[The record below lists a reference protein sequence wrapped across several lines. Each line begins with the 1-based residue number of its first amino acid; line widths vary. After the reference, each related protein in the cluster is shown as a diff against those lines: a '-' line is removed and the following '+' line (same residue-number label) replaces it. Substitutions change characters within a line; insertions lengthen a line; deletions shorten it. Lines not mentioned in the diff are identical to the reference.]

1 MHTAIMIMAKVP
13 QAGEVKT
20 RLCPP
25 LSPQEAMTLYSA
37 FLRDKI
43 AQVQSLEAASPTIA
57 YTPADGRSIFAA
69 LAPDFTLIAQQ
80 GADLGE
86 RLANAFTQCFAAG
99 HTGVIAIDSDTP
111 TLPTNFLQQAIALLS
126 IPEVDVVI
134 GPSDDGGYY
143 LIGLRALHHE
153 LFENMAWSTATVK
166 GLQVA
171 WLPPWFDVDTP
182 EDLERLQST
191 LKYTPGLAPWHTRQ
205 FFLERASFLS
215 LKRLCNR
222 VREEPAP

>member
-25 LSPQEAMTLYSA
+25 LSPQEAMTLYYA

-43 AQVQSLEAASPTIA
+43 AQVQSLEAASPTIT
-57 YTPADGRSIFAA
+57 YTPSDGRSIFAT
-69 LAPDFTLIAQQ
+69 LAPGFTLIAQQ
-80 GADLGE
+80 GADLGA
-86 RLANAFTQCFAAG
+86 RLANAFAQCFAAG

-111 TLPTNFLQQAIALLS
+111 TLPTNFLQQAIALLA
-126 IPEVDVVI
+126 IPKADVVI

-153 LFENMAWSTATVK
+153 LFENMPWSTNVVVPETIRRATAK

-191 LKYTPGLAPWHTRQ
+191 LEYTPGQAPWHTRQ
-205 FFLERASFLS
+205 FFLQRA
-215 LKRLCNR
+215 
-222 VREEPAP
+222 

>member
-13 QAGEVKT
+13 QAGAVKT

-25 LSPQEAMTLYSA
+25 LSQQEAMTLYYA

-43 AQVQSLEAASPTIA
+43 AQVQSLEAASPTMA
-57 YTPADGRSIFAA
+57 YTPADGRSVFAA
-69 LAPDFTLIAQQ
+69 LAPGFTLIAQQ

-86 RLANAFTQCFAAG
+86 RLANAFAQCFAAG

-111 TLPTNFLQQAIALLS
+111 TLPTNFLQQAIALLAM
-126 IPEVDVVI
+126 PKVDVVI

-153 LFENMAWSTATVK
+153 LFENMPWSTDVVVPETVRRATAK

-191 LKYTPGLAPWHTRQ
+191 LKATPGKALWHTRQ
-205 FFLERASFLS
+205 FFLKRA
-215 LKRLCNR
+215 
-222 VREEPAP
+222 

>member
-1 MHTAIMIMAKVP
+1 MHTAIMIMAKAP

-25 LSPQEAMTLYSA
+25 LSPQDAMTLYYA

-43 AQVQSLEAASPTIA
+43 AQVRSLEAAHPTIA
-57 YTPADGRSIFAA
+57 YTPSEGQSIFAA
-69 LAPDFTLIAQQ
+69 LAPGFTLIAQH
-80 GADLGE
+80 GADLGA
-86 RLANAFTQCFAAG
+86 RLANAFAQCFAAG

-111 TLPTNFLQQAIALLS
+111 TLPSSFLQQAIALLA
-126 IPEVDVVI
+126 IPKVDVVI

-153 LFENMAWSTATVK
+153 LFENMAWSTNVVLPETVRRATAR

-182 EDLERLQST
+182 EDLQRLQST
-191 LKYTPGLAPWHTRQ
+191 LEYTPGPAPWHTRQ
-205 FFLERASFLS
+205 FFLPRA
-215 LKRLCNR
+215 
-222 VREEPAP
+222 

>member
-1 MHTAIMIMAKVP
+1 MHTAIMIMAKAP

-25 LSPQEAMTLYSA
+25 LSPQAAMTLYQA

-43 AQVQSLEAASPTIA
+43 AQVESLEAASPTIA
-57 YTPADGRSIFAA
+57 YTPAEGRSVFAA
-69 LAPDFTLIAQQ
+69 LAPGFTLIAQQ

-86 RLANAFTQCFAAG
+86 RLANAFAQCFAAG
-99 HTGVIAIDSDTP
+99 HAGVIAIDSDTP
-111 TLPTNFLQQAIALLS
+111 TLPTDFLQQAIALLS
-126 IPEVDVVI
+126 MPKVDVVI

-153 LFENMAWSTATVK
+153 LFENMAWSTAMVAPETVRRATAK

-191 LKYTPGLAPWHTRQ
+191 LAYTPGQAPWHTRQ
-205 FFLERASFLS
+205 FFLERA
-215 LKRLCNR
+215 
-222 VREEPAP
+222 